1 MTAAPADDDAGRPPI
16 PPDEPARLAA
26 LQGLDI
32 LDTAAEQAYDDLT
45 LLASIICDTPIALIT
60 LVDEDRQWFKS
71 RVGVIDTETPRDIA
85 FCAHAI
91 NRPRELLEV
100 PDTHQDRR
108 FVHNPLVTGEL
119 GIRFYAG
126 APLVTDDGH
135 ALGTLCVIDAQPRS
149 LSDRQRT
156 ALAALARQVVAQF
169 KLREAVAR
177 LAHASMTDGLTGA
190 WNRRAFDQRLQE
202 EWQRHERGEK
212 PLGLMMLDV
221 DHFKRFND
229 RHGHAA
235 GDDTL
240 VEVVRLARSTLRS
253 IDFFARYGGEEF
265 AIILPHA
272 DLSGLR
278 QAAERIRSTIE
289 SAPWPHTPVTVSIG
303 AAATAPP
310 AQACAS
316 ADALIDRAD
325 RALYAAKHAGRNR
338 VEVTL
343 PEGTDEHEGKGEAD
357 PHQGVPAP

>member
-1 MTAAPADDDAGRPPI
+1 MTSSPVAASDNPAGRPPI

-26 LQGLDI
+26 LQAFKL
-32 LDTAAEQAYDDLT
+32 LDTEAEPAYDDLT
-45 LLASIICDTPIALIT
+45 MLASIICDTPIALIT
-60 LVDEDRQWFKS
+60 LVDDRRQWFKS
-71 RVGVIDTETPRDIA
+71 RVGLDATETPRDVA

-91 NRPRELLEV
+91 NRPHELLEV

-119 GIRFYAG
+119 GVRFYAG
-126 APLVTDDGH
+126 APLVTDEGH
-135 ALGTLCVIDAQPRS
+135 ALGTLCVLDDQPRQ
-149 LSDRQRT
+149 LDERQRA

-169 KLREAVAR
+169 RLRDAVAR
-177 LAHASMTDGLTGA
+177 LAHASLTDGLTSA

-229 RHGHAA
+229 QHGHAA
-235 GDDTL
+235 GDETL

-253 IDFFARYGGEEF
+253 IDFLARYGGEEF

-272 DLSGLR
+272 DLAGLQ

-289 SAPWPHTPVTVSIG
+289 AAAWPRSPVTVSIG
-303 AAATAPP
+303 VAATAPP

-316 ADALIDRAD
+316 PDALIDRAD
-325 RALYAAKHAGRNR
+325 RALYAAKRAGRNR
-338 VEVTL
+338 VEVA
-343 PEGTDEHEGKGEAD
+343 PPPVRGPQG
-357 PHQGVPAP
+357 QGVPPT